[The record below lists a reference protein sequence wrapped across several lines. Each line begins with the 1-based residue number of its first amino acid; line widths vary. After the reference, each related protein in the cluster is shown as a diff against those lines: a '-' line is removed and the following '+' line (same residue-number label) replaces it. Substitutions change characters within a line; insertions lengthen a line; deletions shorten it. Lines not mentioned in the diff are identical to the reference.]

1 MQLAYDMDF
10 PTGFPGMPADSGP
23 MDVLSRLAV
32 ERLDFG
38 VAVVPSSKSG
48 YGQSVRTPKRG
59 NASTLVAAGDLI
71 TANVVNGNV
80 NGVALAPITFATDHL
95 TTITALGNA
104 IVAALLAQGIVATF
118 ALSGSNRTITMTVT
132 DGDCIFT
139 GFVVTAG
146 STQTTFT
153 ATVAT
158 SDVIGNF
165 RGATHG
171 DQLAPRAD
179 NTVGF
184 EVGDSVGVVK
194 KGRLWCVISSDV
206 ADGASVYLDMAA
218 GKAGHFTDES
228 SGNLGPV
235 VGAKFSGAHLAA
247 TGYGIIDF
255 NLP

>member
-1 MQLAYDMDF
+1 MQLDYPQDF
-10 PTGFPGMPADSGP
+10 PTGFPGMPADSGNL
-23 MDVLSRLAV
+23 DVASKLAI

-38 VAVVPSSKSG
+38 AAVVKATKSG
-48 YGQSVRTPKRG
+48 YTQSVRTPKRG

-80 NGVALAPITFATDHL
+80 NGVPISPITFATDHV
-95 TTITALGNA
+95 TTMTALLA
-104 IVAALLAQGIVATF
+104 EIVAVLLAQGIVATG

-132 DGDCIFT
+132 DGDAIFS

-158 SDVIGNF
+158 TDVIGDF
-165 RGATHG
+165 RGATHA

-184 EVGDSVGVVK
+184 EVNDSVGVVK
-194 KGRLWCVISSDV
+194 KGRLWCKISSDV
-206 ADGASVYLDMAA
+206 ADGASVYLDMGAA
-218 GKAGHFTDES
+218 KAGFFTDEA

-235 VGAKFSGAHLAA
+235 VGAKFIGAHLAA
-247 TGYGIIDF
+247 TGYGVIDF